1 MASNRDWHLISLNN
15 ITPESNIKVMKIK
28 EMIINL
34 LKKLLIV
41 KTNSPCQHFK
51 KCIVNSMEKM
61 HTYVRVKNGKSIYL
75 FIYLFNNFIGY
86 VYKLKMNTYTRK
98 ETKNG

>member
-75 FIYLFNNFIGY
+75 FIYLTTLLGTSTSS
-86 VYKLKMNTYTRK
+86 K
-98 ETKNG
+98 

>member
-1 MASNRDWHLISLNN
+1 MVSNRDWHLISLNN

-41 KTNSPCQHFK
+41 KQ
-51 KCIVNSMEKM
+51 ILLV
-61 HTYVRVKNGKSIYL
+61 SISR
-75 FIYLFNNFIGY
+75 N
-86 VYKLKMNTYTRK
+86 V
-98 ETKNG
+98 